1 MQWVDEEH
9 ATPAE
14 LKRRK
19 EREEWEAENI
29 EESST

>member
-9 ATPAE
+9 ASPIE

-19 EREEWEAENI
+19 EREDWESDNV
-29 EESST
+29 EESSS